1 MMEVYCW
8 TNSMTVLQWIRN
20 KDVYRQYMQSRINEI
35 RQRTN
40 GYCWQHCP
48 GNVNPTDLPSGG
60 MSAKQLVNS
69 RLWWNG
75 PEFLQLPAKEWPR
88 AQVDGIGTEARAE
101 LVKHPPIITHS
112 MLSLGVE
119 GHSLL
124 KISEAM
130 KADKY
135 SSYHLLLR
143 VSAYVICFVDR
154 VTASTRKSSQL
165 TVTATEILDAEMMW
179 IRSIQYTSFL
189 EVVGYLDGLIHKKPL
204 LVDQFGLYL
213 DENHVLRCKRR
224 LGNSTLPSETK
235 RDLFFY
241 LWKERL

>member
-1 MMEVYCW
+1 M
-8 TNSMTVLQWIRN
+8 
-20 KDVYRQYMQSRINEI
+20 
-35 RQRTN
+35 
-40 GYCWQHCP
+40 
-48 GNVNPTDLPSGG
+48 
-60 MSAKQLVNS
+60 
-69 RLWWNG
+69 
-75 PEFLQLPAKEWPR
+75 PAKEWPR

-101 LVKHPPIITHS
+101 LVKYPPIITHS

-135 SSYHLLLR
+135 SSYHLLLI

-204 LVDQFGLYL
+204 LVDHFGLYL